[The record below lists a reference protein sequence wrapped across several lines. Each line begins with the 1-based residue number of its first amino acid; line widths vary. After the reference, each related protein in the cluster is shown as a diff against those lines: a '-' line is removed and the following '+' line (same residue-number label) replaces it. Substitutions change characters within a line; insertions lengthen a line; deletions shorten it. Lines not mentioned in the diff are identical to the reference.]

1 MQQVDRC
8 DTDIGQ
14 SDDQGT
20 VHRPIKVIK
29 PVMELW
35 MEQSR
40 FGSLIREPND
50 SIGLVSIAR
59 STRETEV
66 FEVSL
71 AAKRQRLDVFDFK
84 GDNRKR
90 FT

>member
-29 PVMELW
+29 PAIELRV
-35 MEQSR
+35 E
-40 FGSLIREPND
+40 
-50 SIGLVSIAR
+50 
-59 STRETEV
+59 
-66 FEVSL
+66 
-71 AAKRQRLDVFDFK
+71 
-84 GDNRKR
+84 
-90 FT
+90 